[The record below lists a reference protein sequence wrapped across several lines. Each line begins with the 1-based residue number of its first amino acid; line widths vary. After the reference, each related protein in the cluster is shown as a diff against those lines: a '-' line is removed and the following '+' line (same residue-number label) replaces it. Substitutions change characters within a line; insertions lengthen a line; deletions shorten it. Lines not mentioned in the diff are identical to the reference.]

1 MMKLPTSPRPTSVS
15 LDPAEEHTAPAP
27 RVAVQAF
34 CETVESAAAVQAAGG
49 DRRLAKIHLK
59 VQMGGLVAAIEG
71 FASSA
76 SPDVIIIEVN
86 GQTDDVL
93 ANLDRLSEV
102 CDAGTRVIVVGQ
114 INDVTLFRELT
125 RRGVSDYLV
134 AALRPLDVVRSI
146 CGFYRKANAKTVGR
160 VISVLAAK
168 GGAGASTIAHNV
180 AWSI

>member
-1 MMKLPTSPRPTSVS
+1 MMKSAPQFAPAAVP
-15 LDPAEEHTAPAP
+15 LDPAENHIAPAP

-34 CETVESAAAVQAAGG
+34 CETVETAAAVQAAGG

-59 VQMGGLVAAIEG
+59 VQMGGIVAAIEG
-71 FASSA
+71 FTSSA
-76 SPDVIIIEVN
+76 TPDVIIVEIN

-114 INDVTLFRELT
+114 VNDVTLFRELT

-146 CGFYRKANAKTVGR
+146 FGLYRTADAKPVGR
-160 VISVLAAK
+160 VIAVLGAK
-168 GGAGASTIAHNV
+168 GGVGASTIAHNV
-180 AWSI
+180 